1 MLLIPSMELKGGKCV
16 RLKPGKT
23 NETLP
28 YADDPVALAHQWVKA
43 GARRLHLNDLDS
55 FVSGKPAHTALV
67 RQIVAACPGVQLQVG
82 GGMRSE
88 ETLLPYIEAGADFVV
103 LGTRAAT
110 APHLVNDMCLE
121 YPGHIIVSLDAKDGK
136 VAAEGWSKL
145 TDTAVTEAAEHFQ
158 REGVAAIVYAPV
170 GDGAP
175 GGAGMRAAA
184 EVARAI
190 TVPVIAAGRIASLE
204 DVRTLCQTAGADLL
218 GAIVGDGLN
227 GGALDLAQAQKLA
240 DSLSPKA

>member
-16 RLKPGKT
+16 RRTPGKP
-23 NETLP
+23 NETTP
-28 YADDPVALAHQWVKA
+28 YADDPVALARQWVKA
-43 GARRLHLNDLDS
+43 GARRLHLSDLDS
-55 FVSGKPAHTALV
+55 LTSGKPGHTALA
-67 RQIVAACPGVQLQVG
+67 RQIVAACPGVPVQVG

-88 ETLLPYIEAGADFVV
+88 ETVLPYIEAGVDFVV

-110 APHLVNDMCLE
+110 AQHLVNDLCLE
-121 YPGHIIVSLDAKDGK
+121 YPGHIIVSLEAKAGK

-145 TDTAVTEAAEHFQ
+145 ADTDVAEAAEHFQ
-158 REGVAAIVYAPV
+158 REGVAAIVYTPV

-175 GGAGMRAAA
+175 DGAGMQAAA

-190 TVPVIAAGRIASLE
+190 AIPVIAAGSLASLE
-204 DVRTLCQTAGADLL
+204 DVRTLCKTTGGDLL

-227 GGALDLAQAQKLA
+227 GGALDLTQAQKLA
-240 DSLSPKA
+240 DTLSNA

>member
-16 RLKPGKT
+16 RMKPGKV
-23 NETLP
+23 NETAV
-28 YADDPVALAHQWVKA
+28 YAEDPVALARQWVKA

-55 FVSGKPAHTALV
+55 FASGKPAHTALV
-67 RQIVAACPGVQLQVG
+67 REIVAACSGVQLQVG
-82 GGMRSE
+82 GGMRTE
-88 ETLLPYIEAGADFVV
+88 ETVLPYIEAGADFVV
-103 LGTRAAT
+103 LSTRAAT
-110 APHLVNDMCLE
+110 APHLVNDLCLE

-136 VAAEGWSKL
+136 VAAGGWSKL
-145 TDTAVTEAAEHFQ
+145 ADTAVTGVAEHFQ

-190 TVPVIAAGRIASLE
+190 AIPVIAAGSIGTLE
-204 DVRTLCQTAGADLL
+204 DVRTLCQATGSDLL
-218 GAIVGDGLN
+218 GIIVGDGLN

-240 DSLSPKA
+240 DSLTPKA